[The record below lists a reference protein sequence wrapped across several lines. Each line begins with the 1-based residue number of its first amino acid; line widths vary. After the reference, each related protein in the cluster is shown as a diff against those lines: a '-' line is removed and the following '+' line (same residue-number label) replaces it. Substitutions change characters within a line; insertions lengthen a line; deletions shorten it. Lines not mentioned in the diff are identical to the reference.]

1 MFHVK
6 HSFPLR
12 APRPPRSC
20 CQVFRLLRRAR
31 VPCALLRAHALVPPS
46 ARRRSASLLP
56 SPGASRPSARVLALV
71 FVRARHLSLAPH
83 SSARNA
89 CLPRILAP
97 PPRSFPPRIFAE
109 IPFLLRLSRLRPFA
123 RPRPLLRSASA
134 HSLVA
139 PTSYS
144 ASLLLSAPVPL
155 PPSVLPTPP
164 LPAKNCYG
172 TILIVP

>member
-97 PPRSFPPRIFAE
+97 PLALFRLASLPRS
-109 IPFLLRLSRLRPFA
+109 
-123 RPRPLLRSASA
+123 RSCCASPASA
-134 HSLVA
+134 
-139 PTSYS
+139 
-144 ASLLLSAPVPL
+144 LSHGLDPCYAPL
-155 PPSVLPTPP
+155 PPTLLWPRPPIPPRSCSPLLSRSRLPSFQLPP
-164 LPAKNCYG
+164 SLPK
-172 TILIVP
+172 IVTEQY